1 LALFS
6 LDSPCNVRSVCH
18 HPSEQAKQ
26 PLPFQLLQEETR
38 DFGPFTSLFCC
49 DEDVSKRFI
58 SDESSFDAPQ
68 SSNMVPREAL
78 RARLDSQMTPEDDGC
93 EEVVTT
99 CSPHAE
105 GLLAFATIFSLDSPC
120 NVRSAFGQ
128 QPELTK
134 HAMPLQVDDEENRR
148 PAPFTALSLF
158 FSSDDTDNKR
168 GVFGQPTRVLAKPQL
183 PFQALEEETVAL
195 SLEALQLTLPT
206 LLASPPTLRCR
217 APGQTCCASR
227 PGDANKW
234 WHRARGARQRGILGM
249 QRSEKAEIAG
259 SLWEERTKN
268 VFTSSR
274 CGGRQQA
281 PFTI

>member
-1 LALFS
+1 M
-6 LDSPCNVRSVCH
+6 
-18 HPSEQAKQ
+18 
-26 PLPFQLLQEETR
+26 FQ
-38 DFGPFTSLFCC
+38 
-49 DEDVSKRFI
+49 
-58 SDESSFDAPQ
+58 
-68 SSNMVPREAL
+68 REAL
-78 RARLDSQMTPEDDGC
+78 RARLDNQMTPEDDGC

-105 GLLAFATIFSLDSPC
+105 GLLAFATIFSLDSSD

-134 HAMPLQVDDEENRR
+134 HAMPLQVVDEENRG
-148 PAPFTALSLF
+148 PAPFTALSSF
-158 FSSDDTDNKR
+158 FSLDDTDNER
-168 GVFGQPTRVLAKPQL
+168 GVFGQPTRVLAKQQL
-183 PFQALEEETVAL
+183 PFQAL

-206 LLASPPTLRCR
+206 LLVSPPTLRRR

-268 VFTSSR
+268 VLTSSR